1 MGRRIAFGH
10 QLLFGA
16 LGGILGGAA
25 FACAASCGN
34 DVEGLGGS
42 VLFIGWSIGAT
53 VGSLTGVYWSG
64 SSRTPVSGS
73 FLATA
78 GGSLLGASVT
88 GLYFVLGGL
97 VFDYGYVVAT
107 AAPLLGSLAGFEI
120 SASQRRRRLS
130 LGRVSF
136 MGVPRPGGGYALG
149 LKANL

>member
-1 MGRRIAFGH
+1 
-10 QLLFGA
+10 
-16 LGGILGGAA
+16 
-25 FACAASCGN
+25 
-34 DVEGLGGS
+34 
-42 VLFIGWSIGAT
+42 

-88 GLYFVLGGL
+88 GLYFALGGL
-97 VFDYGYVVAT
+97 NSGMEGGYFVAT
-107 AAPLLGSLAGFEI
+107 VAPLLGSLAGFEI

-149 LKANL
+149 LKANF